1 MKAKAIPVGFHSL
14 TPDLVVNDVAAAIEF
29 YKRAF
34 GAKKRRVFHGPGG
47 GIMHAELQ
55 IGNSIL
61 MLSPEY
67 PEMNVFSPLS
77 PGGGTSA
84 SIFLYVDDVDA
95 VFEKAVSAGVTVAM
109 PVADMFWGDRAG
121 AIVDPFGHR
130 WMLATHTKDL
140 SDEEIEGVTKAMFAK
155 P

>member
-1 MKAKAIPVGFHSL
+1 
-14 TPDLVVNDVAAAIEF
+14 
-29 YKRAF
+29 
-34 GAKKRRVFHGPGG
+34 
-47 GIMHAELQ
+47 MHAELQ

>member
-1 MKAKAIPVGFHSL
+1 MKAKAIPEGFHSL
-14 TPDLVVNDVAAAIEF
+14 TPDLVVRDVEAAIEF
-29 YKRAF
+29 YRSAF
-34 GAKKRRVFHGPGG
+34 GAKKRRVFHGPKGS
-47 GIMHAELQ
+47 IVHAELQ

-84 SIFLYVDDVDA
+84 SLFLYVDNVDA
-95 VFEKAVSAGVTVAM
+95 IFEKAVSAGVTVAM

-130 WMLATHTKDL
+130 WMLATHIKDL
-140 SDEEIEGVTKAMFAK
+140 SDEGIEGITKATFAK